1 MFYREKE
8 SKKSDKHNK
17 SNIDI
22 NKSKTFREDQIRE
35 RQEKEQWRRMSSSNF
50 FQPRK
55 RKPPTVI
62 ISDEDD
68 PSDEEISDNTIK
80 KKKAEKGNFVFLNK
94 DLQLAKKLLFII
106 LLLCLTLIFTNRP
119 ILLCFDFHLGL
130 GYLVTVLLFKDS
142 NKVKENKRS
151 KRKSFC
157 KESIPDRI
165 NEKNEP
171 QGNWRHY
178 HQINLPYTYII
189 QSWTYKDNNLDIKHL
204 CPWGMRETIF
214 KKLSSDHCK
223 ARYDPMISF
232 KNSCGLCN
240 IFNFLTST
248 C

>member
-1 MFYREKE
+1 
-8 SKKSDKHNK
+8 
-17 SNIDI
+17 
-22 NKSKTFREDQIRE
+22 
-35 RQEKEQWRRMSSSNF
+35 MSSSNF

-62 ISDEDD
+62 VNDEDD
-68 PSDEEISDNTIK
+68 PSNEEISDNTIK

-106 LLLCLTLIFTNRP
+106 LLLCLTLIFTNCP

-142 NKVKENKRS
+142 NKVKEKKRS
-151 KRKSFC
+151 KRKGFC

-171 QGNWRHY
+171 HGNWRHY

-189 QSWTYKDNNLDIKHL
+189 QSWTYKDKNLDIKHL
-204 CPWGMRETIF
+204 RPWGMRETIF

-223 ARYDPMISF
+223 ARYDPMISL
-232 KNSCGLCN
+232 K
-240 IFNFLTST
+240 I
-248 C
+248 

>member
-1 MFYREKE
+1 
-8 SKKSDKHNK
+8 
-17 SNIDI
+17 
-22 NKSKTFREDQIRE
+22 
-35 RQEKEQWRRMSSSNF
+35 MSSSNC

-62 ISDEDD
+62 ISDEYD
-68 PSDEEISDNTIK
+68 PSNEEISDNTIK

-106 LLLCLTLIFTNRP
+106 LLLCLTLIFTNCP

-142 NKVKENKRS
+142 NKVKEKKRS
-151 KRKSFC
+151 KRKGFC

-178 HQINLPYTYII
+178 HQINLPYIYII
-189 QSWTYKDNNLDIKHL
+189 QSWT
-204 CPWGMRETIF
+204 
-214 KKLSSDHCK
+214 
-223 ARYDPMISF
+223 
-232 KNSCGLCN
+232 
-240 IFNFLTST
+240 
-248 C
+248 

>member
-1 MFYREKE
+1 MFYRKKE

-35 RQEKEQWRRMSSSNF
+35 RQEKEQCRRMRSSNF

-68 PSDEEISDNTIK
+68 PSNKEISDNTIK

-106 LLLCLTLIFTNRP
+106 LLLCLTLIFTNCP

-142 NKVKENKRS
+142 NKVKEKKRS
-151 KRKSFC
+151 KRKGFC

-178 HQINLPYTYII
+178 HQINLPYIYII
-189 QSWTYKDNNLDIKHL
+189 QSWT
-204 CPWGMRETIF
+204 
-214 KKLSSDHCK
+214 
-223 ARYDPMISF
+223 
-232 KNSCGLCN
+232 
-240 IFNFLTST
+240 
-248 C
+248 